1 MSNWPISGR
10 DVHFLGGIHAINLP
24 SSNQVKVYPST
35 IDGKSAV
42 ITIPTYQKLY
52 EGLAQVGLSELVGTE
67 FYTDVSHTDGS
78 APSEWRTHT
87 AYKSKPWSHTE
98 AIWHWSHVSNQGH
111 KLKEAFLWDIAKRI
125 SHQISTL
132 NESFKVLSHRYRKQ
146 LMGRCIREKIE
157 IGSKFEDGFS
167 KEIYSSFQHFLF
179 DACTLRDYLSEFI
192 FHFIL
197 TDEEKLGVQHMN
209 ITSRIFKKYF
219 KDKSQPTVFRANF
232 KNACDKN
239 GWLNILGSY
248 RDLVTHACPMSMAGG
263 HLWIRVESI
272 TLNEGKLLPKI
283 VAPIPLNPEAIKL
296 ERNTLES
303 FDKFDQKLKE
313 FFGQSNDEKQSHD
326 ILTYS
331 KTVMANF
338 SSFIWELAEE
348 SPYKG
353 IKHTI
358 TDNDVIGKIKI
369 VNR

>member
-1 MSNWPISGR
+1 LSNWPIAWR

-24 SSNQVKVYPST
+24 SSNKVKIYPST
-35 IDGKSAV
+35 TDDKTAI
-42 ITIPTYQKLY
+42 ITIPTYQQLY
-52 EGLAQVGLSELVGTE
+52 VGLDQLGLNELVGTE
-67 FYTDVSHTDGS
+67 FYTDISQIDGS
-78 APSEWRTHT
+78 APSEWRVHT
-87 AYKSKPWSHTE
+87 AYKSKSWSHIE
-98 AIWHWSHVSNQGH
+98 AIWHWSHISNQGY
-111 KLKEAFLWDIAKRI
+111 KLKNAFLWDIAKRI

-132 NESFKVLSHRYRKQ
+132 NESFKVLSRRYRDQ
-146 LMGRCIREKIE
+146 LMGRCIQEKIE
-157 IGSKFEDGFS
+157 IGSKFEDRFS
-167 KEIYSSFQHFLF
+167 KDIYNSFQHFLF

-197 TDEEKLGVQHMN
+197 SDEEKSGVKHMN
-209 ITSRIFKKYF
+209 MTSRIFKKYF
-219 KDKSQPTVFRANF
+219 KDKSQPTVFRKNF
-232 KNACDKN
+232 KSACGKN

-263 HLWIRVESI
+263 YFWIRVESLK
-272 TLNEGKLLPKI
+272 LNDGKLLPKI
-283 VAPIPLNPEAIKL
+283 VAPIPLNPEEIKL

-303 FDKFDQKLKE
+303 FERFDQKLKE
-313 FFGQSNDEKQSHD
+313 FFGKSNDEKQSVD

-331 KTVMANF
+331 KAVMGNF

-358 TDNDVIGKIKI
+358 TDDEIVGKIKI